1 MPEPIIA
8 LLMAVGVSIGIGVGI
23 AQARRSRRV
32 FTEAADLLGVPQT
45 EIRGWVHMRMEGQ
58 MRAFPFKVHE
68 ESRGKSGVWTVVEVD
83 SRGRIPD
90 TFYLGREGI
99 GSSFGKLFVGEDI
112 ATGDER
118 FDAAVVVRG
127 PTTLALSLLDEET
140 RRRVTD
146 LTAPGG
152 KVKDGVV
159 SIALHRRFKDGKA
172 LAKLAQDLVAVAERL
187 AQKEPPVERLSAIAR
202 FDAAS
207 GARHRA
213 LQELIA
219 GFASE
224 PLARE
229 TLRLALSDRAPEVR
243 LLAAVALGEQ
253 GLDCLRGIVDS
264 SGTAPEVALRAVEA
278 LGQLLP
284 EEVALKR
291 LEAAVRAGHD
301 RLAQALVERF
311 GPATSQ
317 SDVARLA
324 RQLEPDS
331 RPEIAAA
338 CARALGRTGSPAAE
352 PPLVAA
358 LSHADGDVRA
368 AAAEALGKVGSVGT
382 IGPLRE
388 AVADSL
394 LSPSVRRA
402 AIAAIA
408 EIQSRLTGA
417 APGQLAL
424 SEGEAGAVAIADR
437 QEGGVS
443 IAEPSSGGLSLNDE
457 PQLEDEDGAR
467 PGRRGVA
474 EPT

>member
-8 LLMAVGVSIGIGVGI
+8 LLMVVSVSLGIGVGI

-32 FTEAADLLGVPQT
+32 FTQAANLLGVPPS

-58 MRAFPFKVHE
+58 VHALPFKVHE

-83 SRGRIPD
+83 GVDRIPRAL
-90 TFYLGREGI
+90 FLGHEGV
-99 GSSFGKLFVGEDI
+99 GASFGKLFVGEDI
-112 ATGDER
+112 TTGDER

-127 PTTLALSLLDEET
+127 PSPLALSLLDEET
-140 RRRVTD
+140 RQRVTN
-146 LTAPGG
+146 LTASGG

-159 SIALHRRFKDGKA
+159 SIALHRRIKDGEA
-172 LAKLAQDLVAVAERL
+172 LAKFVRDLVAVAERL
-187 AQKEPPVERLSAIAR
+187 AQQGPPVERLSAIAR
-202 FDAAS
+202 FDSAS
-207 GARHRA
+207 GTRQRA

-358 LSHADGDVRA
+358 LGHADGDVRA

-424 SEGEAGAVAIADR
+424 SDGEAGAVALA
-437 QEGGVS
+437 
-443 IAEPSSGGLSLNDE
+443 SSPDGALSLGEE
-457 PQLEDEDGAR
+457 PAEEADQ
-467 PGRRGVA
+467 PGRRQRSQA
-474 EPT
+474 PEA